1 MSIFCG
7 GGIARRAVNT
17 NLTRD
22 DKKLMYINRCR
33 TGARARG
40 GGVLPYISICHYL
53 LTSAWRLYFGDQT
66 LI

>member
-40 GGVLPYISICHYL
+40 GGGYCHIYLSAIIYSRVL
-53 LTSAWRLYFGDQT
+53 GDST
-66 LI
+66 LVTKH